1 MAGAFLLLVVLLV
14 APWARFLPNAA
25 MAGILFLVAW
35 GLIDFKEIAHAVK
48 TSRAEAAILAATFAS
63 TLFLT
68 LEEAIIIGVLMSLS
82 LYLARTSKPQVRERA
97 PDPHSKRRKFT
108 YADNVPRCPQVRF
121 VRIDGSLFFGATA
134 HVRERLATQDI
145 VRPGQK
151 HVAIIA
157 HGINFIDMAGAE
169 ALADEARRRR
179 QAGGGFYLIG
189 VKDTVQE
196 QLADSG
202 ALKVIGGANLF
213 DSKTEAIAEIYR
225 RLDRDACRTCAA
237 RIFRECAPPC
247 SKASASPQPLV
258 HAVHAGAH
266 S

>member
-35 GLIDFKEIAHAVK
+35 SLIDFQEISHTIK
-48 TSRAEAAILAATFAS
+48 TSRSEFAILATTFAA

-82 LYLARTSKPQVRERA
+82 LYLARTSKPQVRERV
-97 PDPHSKRRKFT
+97 PNPHSSKRKFT
-108 YADNVPRCPQVRF
+108 DADRAPQCPQLRF

-134 HVRERLATQDI
+134 HVREKLAAQDQA
-145 VRPGQK
+145 RPEQK

-157 HGINFIDMAGAE
+157 HGINFLDLAGAE

-179 QAGGGFYLIG
+179 QAGGGLYLVG
-189 VKDTVQE
+189 VKDTAQE
-196 QLADSG
+196 QLAESG

-225 RLDRDACRTCAA
+225 RLDREICRTCKA
-237 RIFRECAPPC
+237 RVFRECAPAPVER
-247 SKASASPQPLV
+247 PLQP
-258 HAVHAGAH
+258 HPFIPAGVQP
-266 S
+266 